1 MSWILL
7 RGLTREARHWGGFAS
22 QLATSTG
29 EEVVSLDLPGS
40 GEFAALPSPDSVAG
54 MVEFLRA
61 QAQAKNLQGPHKL
74 LALSLGGMIATDWA
88 QRHPDEVERLVLIN
102 TSMRPYSNAMQ
113 RLRPQNWPALALLV
127 ARWADADHA
136 EQTIHRLTCNQTSTR
151 DADIAAWLRIRKSA
165 PVSAANAARQLGAAA
180 AFACAGKTPA
190 CPALVLSSAGDRLVN
205 PICSVRLAE
214 GWQARQEQH
223 PWAGHDLPHDDGAWV
238 CSQVQHWLAL
248 SAAS

>member
-22 QLATSTG
+22 QLATCTG

-40 GEFAALPSPDSVAG
+40 GEFATLPSPDSVAG

-61 QAQAKNLQGPHKL
+61 QVKAKNLQGPHKL
-74 LALSLGGMIATDWA
+74 MALSLGGMIATDWA

-113 RLRPQNWPALALLV
+113 RLRPQNWPALTLLA
-127 ARWADADHA
+127 ARWGDADHV

-165 PVSAANAARQLGAAA
+165 PVTAANAARQLWAAA

-190 CPALVLSSAGDRLVN
+190 CPTLVLSSVGDRLVN
-205 PICSVRLAE
+205 PVCSVRLATA
-214 GWQARQEQH
+214 WQARHEQH
-223 PWAGHDLPHDDGAWV
+223 PWAGHDLPHDDGEWV
-238 CSQVQHWLAL
+238 CGQVNKWIDRAG
-248 SAAS
+248 